1 LLVLG
6 ILKTEKSRVRDRFI
20 SYSKYLIFYITLERS
35 KTRQDKFESILEII
49 ESVVSS
55 PFVKAEADSEK
66 KMGSALTKTENWDLL
81 VDYMSR
87 WSANVR
93 CRHFSTATHDFGYR
107 LSTDDK

>member
-1 LLVLG
+1 MT
-6 ILKTEKSRVRDRFI
+6 LK
-20 SYSKYLIFYITLERS
+20 RS

-55 PFVKAEADSEK
+55 PFVKAEEDSVEYFEK
-66 KMGSALTKTENWDLL
+66 KMGSALTETENWDLL

-93 CRHFSTATHDFGYR
+93 CRCSPI
-107 LSTDDK
+107 